1 MKPDPT
7 PLRPAE
13 PKIQAFSLALLVFA
27 LLLLF
32 EVPIW
37 LALRSEAYLATQLVL
52 GAFIVRHLLG
62 RQLTIFEF
70 VGLGFAV
77 GSLVAMCTDQ
87 LLVTTPIKELSWLIN
102 PAVSALIVASPKRKQ
117 LSLESNASLQ
127 LPALFIGFIA
137 LAMLV
142 HERYWPLYI
151 AASLIPLLLFNAFKP
166 LGWAKGPTALVRLP
180 LLLLVPLATT
190 CALRNRPS
198 MWWIKTQDFQFFEAL
213 SYSLTHWGSND
224 QVFVQGQ
231 PVLYHWFSYAWMGLA
246 TKATHAP
253 TWLMQTKIA
262 PIFVVIAII
271 CTVIA
276 LLHRLNIKG
285 WKVVVTLCVFVALND
300 FNFESFS
307 MVFSYIW
314 LLALLYFLNEW
325 CKAPLWRLAFP
336 SSFMAAGALGAK
348 SSNIAVLVAGVGMLL
363 LFQLVKRRIAPSLVF
378 AHGSMIAL
386 GLTIVYL
393 KLYANSPYDSTINF
407 GTIGIA
413 QDIFGDVD
421 SLPRP
426 QFIIWSIIILVNLI
440 ATYVIALTV
449 NFTNW
454 GKTDEPLI
462 HFTLGALIATTV
474 ALLITVSY
482 YEQEEYFLHSFVLF
496 GSIVVGLAVCAFLT
510 QFANS
515 ANKQI
520 QISFGAS
527 LLATVGV
534 SRLIFSDDNSGE
546 FWAVRSRIA
555 NGSSII
561 VLLIASLS
569 IAFVFR
575 KSSLRKDAL
584 LFFVASS
591 VLVSTFT
598 LNHRW
603 FTQQQQFKDEVAGD
617 TFTAFMIGSTEFQDF
632 LGKAQKLIP
641 RNAVVASNYE
651 CDDPACPTHSFG
663 ADREDWTIGGEAML
677 MTIYLER
684 RMYIS
689 GYGFL
694 WQNVEL
700 PEFAKQRLR
709 LSADFANSPTTEGMD
724 ELQTANV
731 DYFILDKSSGAISNM
746 NTIGKSLLDSPRFE
760 LLQLGSN

>member
-1 MKPDPT
+1 MKPDLT

-37 LALRSEAYLATQLVL
+37 LALRSEAFLATQIVL

-70 VGLGFAV
+70 VGLGLAV

-87 LLVTTPIKELSWLIN
+87 LLVATPIKELSWLII
-102 PAVSALIVASPKRKQ
+102 PAVSTLIVASPKRKQ
-117 LSLESNASLQ
+117 LSLESNESLQ

-137 LAMLV
+137 LAMLI

-166 LGWAKGPTALVRLP
+166 SGWAKGPTALVRLP
-180 LLLLVPLATT
+180 LLLLIPLATT
-190 CALRNRPS
+190 YALRNRPS

-271 CTVIA
+271 CAVVA
-276 LLHRLNIKG
+276 LLHRLNIKR

-325 CKAPLWRLAFP
+325 CKAPLWRLAFA

-363 LFQLVKRRIAPSLVF
+363 LLQLVKKRIAPSLIF
-378 AHGSMIAL
+378 SHGSMIAL

-421 SLPRP
+421 SLPRA
-426 QFIIWSIIILVNLI
+426 QFIIWSFIILVNLI
-440 ATYVIALTV
+440 AMYVIALTV
-449 NFTNW
+449 NFTNC
-454 GKTDEPLI
+454 GKTEEPLV

-482 YEQEEYFLHSFVLF
+482 YEQEEYFFHSFVLF

-520 QISFGAS
+520 QISFSAA
-527 LLATVGV
+527 LLAMVGIV
-534 SRLIFSDDNSGE
+534 RLIFSDDNSGE
-546 FWAVRSRIA
+546 FWAIRSRIA

-569 IAFVFR
+569 IAFIFR
-575 KSSLRKDAL
+575 KSFLRKDVVQL
-584 LFFVASS
+584 FVASS
-591 VLVSTFT
+591 FLVLAFT
-598 LNHRW
+598 LNARW
-603 FTQQQQFKDEVAGD
+603 FTQQQQFKNEVASD
-617 TFTAFMIGSTEFQDF
+617 NFASFMIGSTEVQGF
-632 LGKAQKLIP
+632 LNKAKQLIP
-641 RNAVVASNYE
+641 QDAVVASNYE
-651 CDDPACPTHSFG
+651 CDDPACPTDSFG
-663 ADREDWTIGGEAML
+663 ADREDWTVGGEAML

-700 PEFAKQRLR
+700 SEFAKDRLR
-709 LSADFANSPTTEGMD
+709 LSSQFAAAPTKN
-724 ELQTANV
+724 LFAILRQSRV
-731 DYFILDKSSGAISNM
+731 DYFIFDKSKS
-746 NTIGKSLLDSPRFE
+746 NTISTFGGGETLLSDDRFE
-760 LLQLGSN
+760 LVLLDP

>member
-1 MKPDPT
+1 
-7 PLRPAE
+7 
-13 PKIQAFSLALLVFA
+13 
-27 LLLLF
+27 
-32 EVPIW
+32 
-37 LALRSEAYLATQLVL
+37 
-52 GAFIVRHLLG
+52 
-62 RQLTIFEF
+62 
-70 VGLGFAV
+70 
-77 GSLVAMCTDQ
+77 
-87 LLVTTPIKELSWLIN
+87 
-102 PAVSALIVASPKRKQ
+102 
-117 LSLESNASLQ
+117 
-127 LPALFIGFIA
+127 
-137 LAMLV
+137 
-142 HERYWPLYI
+142 
-151 AASLIPLLLFNAFKP
+151 
-166 LGWAKGPTALVRLP
+166 
-180 LLLLVPLATT
+180 
-190 CALRNRPS
+190 
-198 MWWIKTQDFQFFEAL
+198 
-213 SYSLTHWGSND
+213 
-224 QVFVQGQ
+224 
-231 PVLYHWFSYAWMGLA
+231 MGLA

-271 CTVIA
+271 CAVIA

-285 WKVVVTLCVFVALND
+285 WKVVVALCIFVALND
-300 FNFESFS
+300 LNFESFS

-325 CKAPLWRLAFP
+325 CKAPLWRLAFA

-378 AHGSMIAL
+378 AQGLMIAL

-440 ATYVIALTV
+440 AMYVIALTV

-510 QFANS
+510 QFMNS

-520 QISFGAS
+520 QIGTGAV
-527 LLATVGV
+527 LLAMVGLV
-534 SRLIFSDDNSGE
+534 RLIFSDDNSGE
-546 FWAVRSRIA
+546 FWAIRSRIA

-569 IAFVFR
+569 IAFIFR
-575 KSSLRKDAL
+575 KSILPRNIV

-598 LNHRW
+598 LNTRW
-603 FTQQQQFKDEVAGD
+603 FTQQQQFKDEVTVDVFA
-617 TFTAFMIGSTEFQDF
+617 AFMIGSTEFQDF
-632 LGKAQKLIP
+632 LGEAQKLIP
-641 RNAVVASNYE
+641 RSAVVASNYE
-651 CDDPACPTHSFG
+651 CDDPACPTDSFG

-724 ELQTANV
+724 ELQTAFV

>member
-1 MKPDPT
+1 MKPDLT

-13 PKIQAFSLALLVFA
+13 PKIQAFSLALLVLT

-37 LALRSEAYLATQLVL
+37 LALRSEAYLATQIVL

-70 VGLGFAV
+70 VGLGFAI

-87 LLVTTPIKELSWLIN
+87 LLVATPIKELSWLII
-102 PAVSALIVASPKRKQ
+102 PAVSTLIVASPKRKQ

-166 LGWAKGPTALVRLP
+166 SGWTKGPTALVRLP
-180 LLLLVPLATT
+180 LLLLIPLATT
-190 CALRNRPS
+190 YALRNRPS

-246 TKATHAP
+246 TKATFAQ

-271 CTVIA
+271 CAVIA
-276 LLHRLNIKG
+276 LLHRLNFKG

-314 LLALLYFLNEW
+314 LLALLYFLHEW
-325 CKAPLWRLAFP
+325 CKAPLWRLAFA

-363 LFQLVKRRIAPSLVF
+363 LLQLVKKRIAPSLIF
-378 AHGSMIAL
+378 SHGAMIAL
-386 GLTIVYL
+386 GLAIVHL

-413 QDIFGDVD
+413 QDVFGDVD

-426 QFIIWSIIILVNLI
+426 QFIIWSFIILVNLI
-440 ATYVIALTV
+440 AMYVIALTV
-449 NFTNW
+449 NFTNRE
-454 GKTDEPLI
+454 KTDQPLV
-462 HFTLGALIATTV
+462 HFTLGALIATIV

-515 ANKQI
+515 TNKQI
-520 QISFGAS
+520 QIGFGAA

-546 FWAVRSRIA
+546 FWAIRSRIA

-561 VLLIASLS
+561 VLLIASLL
-569 IAFVFR
+569 IAFIFR
-575 KSSLRKDAL
+575 KSILRRNIV

-598 LNHRW
+598 LNARW
-603 FTQQQQFKDEVAGD
+603 FTQQQQFKNEVASD
-617 TFTAFMIGSTEFQDF
+617 NFASFMIGSTEVQGF
-632 LGKAQKLIP
+632 LNKANQLISQ
-641 RNAVVASNYE
+641 NAVVASNYE
-651 CDDPACPTHSFG
+651 CDDPACPTESFG
-663 ADREDWTIGGEAML
+663 ADREDWTVGGEAML

-700 PEFAKQRLR
+700 PEFAKDRLR
-709 LSADFANSPTTEGMD
+709 LSSQFAAAPTEN
-724 ELQTANV
+724 LFAILRQSRV
-731 DYFILDKSSGAISNM
+731 DYFIVDKSKS
-746 NTIGKSLLDSPRFE
+746 NTISTFGGGKTLLSDDRFE
-760 LLQLGSN
+760 LVLLDP

>member
-1 MKPDPT
+1 VKPDLT

-37 LALRSEAYLATQLVL
+37 LALRSEAYLATQIVL

-62 RQLTIFEF
+62 RQLSIFEF

-87 LLVTTPIKELSWLIN
+87 LLVATPIKELSWLII
-102 PAVSALIVASPKRKQ
+102 PAVSTLIVASPKHKQ

-166 LGWAKGPTALVRLP
+166 SGWAKGPTALVRLP
-180 LLLLVPLATT
+180 LSLLIPLAITY
-190 CALRNRPS
+190 ALRNRPS

-271 CTVIA
+271 CAVIA

-285 WKVVVTLCVFVALND
+285 WKVVVALCIFVALND
-300 FNFESFS
+300 LNFESFS

-325 CKAPLWRLAFP
+325 CKAPLWRLAFA

-378 AHGSMIAL
+378 AQGLMIAL

-440 ATYVIALTV
+440 AMYVIALTV

-510 QFANS
+510 QFMNS

-520 QISFGAS
+520 QIGTGAV
-527 LLATVGV
+527 LLAMVGLV
-534 SRLIFSDDNSGE
+534 RLIFSDDNSGE
-546 FWAVRSRIA
+546 FWAIRSRIA

-569 IAFVFR
+569 IAFIFR
-575 KSSLRKDAL
+575 KSILPRNIV

-598 LNHRW
+598 LNTRW
-603 FTQQQQFKDEVAGD
+603 FTQQQQFKDEVTVDVFA
-617 TFTAFMIGSTEFQDF
+617 AFMIGSTEFQDF
-632 LGKAQKLIP
+632 LGEAQKLIP
-641 RNAVVASNYE
+641 RSAVVASNYE
-651 CDDPACPTHSFG
+651 CDDPACPTDSFG

-724 ELQTANV
+724 ELQTAFV

>member
-1 MKPDPT
+1 VKPDLT

-37 LALRSEAYLATQLVL
+37 LALRSEVYLATQIVL

-87 LLVTTPIKELSWLIN
+87 LLVATPIKELSWLII
-102 PAVSALIVASPKRKQ
+102 PAVSTLIVASPKRKQ

-166 LGWAKGPTALVRLP
+166 SGWTKGPPALVRLP
-180 LLLLVPLATT
+180 LLLLIPLATT
-190 CALRNRPS
+190 YALRNRPS

-271 CTVIA
+271 CAVIA

-285 WKVVVTLCVFVALND
+285 WKVVVTLCVFAALND

-314 LLALLYFLNEW
+314 LLALLYFLHEW
-325 CKAPLWRLAFP
+325 CKAPLWRLAFA

-363 LFQLVKRRIAPSLVF
+363 LLQLVKKRIAPSLIF
-378 AHGSMIAL
+378 SHGAMIAL

-413 QDIFGDVD
+413 QDVFGDVD

-426 QFIIWSIIILVNLI
+426 QFIIWSIIILVNLM
-440 ATYVIALTV
+440 AMYVIALTV

-474 ALLITVSY
+474 ALLTTVSY

-496 GSIVVGLAVCAFLT
+496 GSIVVGLTVCAFLT

-520 QISFGAS
+520 QISFGAA
-527 LLATVGV
+527 LLGTVGV
-534 SRLIFSDDNSGE
+534 SRRIFSDDNSGE
-546 FWAVRSRIA
+546 FWAIRSRIA

-569 IAFVFR
+569 IAFIFR
-575 KSSLRKDAL
+575 KSSLRKNAL

-591 VLVSTFT
+591 VLVSTST
-598 LNHRW
+598 LNTRW
-603 FTQQQQFKDEVAGD
+603 FTQQQQFKDEVTVDFFA
-617 TFTAFMIGSTEFQDF
+617 AFMIGSTEFQDF
-632 LGKAQKLIP
+632 LGEAQKLIP

-651 CDDPACPTHSFG
+651 CDDPACPTDSFG

-709 LSADFANSPTTEGMD
+709 LSADFANSPTTAGMD

-731 DYFILDKSSGAISNM
+731 DYFILDKSSGAITNM
-746 NTIGKSLLDSPRFE
+746 NTIGTSLLDSPRFE

>member
-13 PKIQAFSLALLVFA
+13 PKIQAFSLALLVFG

-37 LALRSEAYLATQLVL
+37 LALRSEAYLATQIVL

-70 VGLGFAV
+70 AGLGFAV

-87 LLVTTPIKELSWLIN
+87 LLVATPFKELSWLII
-102 PAVSALIVASPKRKQ
+102 PAVSTLIVASPKRKQ
-117 LSLESNASLQ
+117 LSLESNTSLQ

-137 LAMLV
+137 LTMLV

-151 AASLIPLLLFNAFKP
+151 ATSLIPLLLFNTFKP
-166 LGWAKGPTALVRLP
+166 LGWTKWATEIARLP
-180 LLLLVPLATT
+180 LLLLVPLAATY
-190 CALRNRPS
+190 ALRSRPS

-246 TKATHAP
+246 TKATYAP

-262 PIFVVIAII
+262 PVFVVIAII
-271 CTVIA
+271 CAVIA

-285 WKVVVTLCVFVALND
+285 WKAVVTLCVFVALND

-325 CKAPLWRLAFP
+325 CKAPLWRLAFT
-336 SSFMAAGALGAK
+336 SSFVAAGALGAK

-363 LFQLVKRRIAPSLVF
+363 LIELVKKRIAPLLIFS
-378 AHGSMIAL
+378 HGAMIAL
-386 GLTIVYL
+386 GLVIVYI

-421 SLPRP
+421 SLPRTE
-426 QFIIWSIIILVNLI
+426 FIIWSFIILVNLI
-440 ATYVIALTV
+440 AMYVMALTV
-449 NFTNW
+449 NFTNR
-454 GKTDEPLI
+454 GKTDQPLI
-462 HFTLGALIATTV
+462 NFTLGAFIATIV
-474 ALLITVSY
+474 ALLMTVSY

-510 QFANS
+510 QFTNS
-515 ANKQI
+515 MNKRFQI
-520 QISFGAS
+520 GFGAV
-527 LLATVGV
+527 LLAMVGLV
-534 SRLIFSDDNSGE
+534 RLIFSDNNSGAV
-546 FWAVRSRIA
+546 WAIRSRIA
-555 NGSSII
+555 DGSSII
-561 VLLIASLS
+561 ILLIASLS
-569 IAFVFR
+569 IALIFR
-575 KSSLRKDAL
+575 RSILRRNVVP
-584 LFFVASS
+584 FFVASS
-591 VLVSTFT
+591 VLVTTFT
-598 LNHRW
+598 LNTRW
-603 FTQQQQFKDEVAGD
+603 FTQQQQFKDEVSVDNFA
-617 TFTAFMIGSTEFQDF
+617 AFMIGSTEFQDF

-651 CDDPACPTHSFG
+651 CDDPACPTDSFG
-663 ADREDWTIGGEAML
+663 AYREDWTIGGEAML
-677 MTIYLER
+677 LTIYLER

-694 WQNVEL
+694 WQNVQL
-700 PEFAKQRLR
+700 PGFAKTRLAVSSR
-709 LSADFANSPTTEGMD
+709 FAGKPTEQD
-724 ELQTANV
+724 AQLLRNDRV
-731 DYFILDKSSGAISNM
+731 DYFILDKSRISPSNW
-746 NTIGKSLLDSPRFE
+746 NKTAELIHTSNRFD
-760 LLQLGSN
+760 LYRLMK

>member
-1 MKPDPT
+1 VKPDLT

-37 LALRSEAYLATQLVL
+37 LALRSEAFLATQIVL

-70 VGLGFAV
+70 VGLGLAV

-87 LLVTTPIKELSWLIN
+87 LLVATPIKELSWLII
-102 PAVSALIVASPKRKQ
+102 PAVSTLIVASPKRKQ
-117 LSLESNASLQ
+117 LSLESNESLQ

-137 LAMLV
+137 LAMLI

-166 LGWAKGPTALVRLP
+166 SGWAKGPTALVRLP
-180 LLLLVPLATT
+180 LLLLIPLATT
-190 CALRNRPS
+190 YALRNRPS

-271 CTVIA
+271 CAVVA
-276 LLHRLNIKG
+276 LLHRLNIKR

-325 CKAPLWRLAFP
+325 CKAPLWRLAFA

-363 LFQLVKRRIAPSLVF
+363 LLQLVKKRIAPSLIF
-378 AHGSMIAL
+378 SHGSMIAL

-421 SLPRP
+421 SLPRA
-426 QFIIWSIIILVNLI
+426 QFIIWSFIILVNLI
-440 ATYVIALTV
+440 AMYVIALTV
-449 NFTNW
+449 NFTNC
-454 GKTDEPLI
+454 GKTEEPLV

-482 YEQEEYFLHSFVLF
+482 YEQEEYFFHSFVLF

-520 QISFGAS
+520 QISFSAA
-527 LLATVGV
+527 LLAMVGIV
-534 SRLIFSDDNSGE
+534 RLIFSDDNSGE
-546 FWAVRSRIA
+546 FWAIRSRIA

-569 IAFVFR
+569 IAFIFR
-575 KSSLRKDAL
+575 KSFLRKDVVQL
-584 LFFVASS
+584 FVASS
-591 VLVSTFT
+591 FLVLAFT
-598 LNHRW
+598 LNARW
-603 FTQQQQFKDEVAGD
+603 FTQQQQFKNEVASD
-617 TFTAFMIGSTEFQDF
+617 NFASFMIGSTEVQGF
-632 LGKAQKLIP
+632 LNKAKQLIP
-641 RNAVVASNYE
+641 QDAVVASNYE
-651 CDDPACPTHSFG
+651 CDDPACPTDSFG
-663 ADREDWTIGGEAML
+663 ADREDWTVGGEAML

-700 PEFAKQRLR
+700 SEFAKDRLR
-709 LSADFANSPTTEGMD
+709 LSSQFAAAPTKN
-724 ELQTANV
+724 LFAILRQSRV
-731 DYFILDKSSGAISNM
+731 DYFIFDKSKS
-746 NTIGKSLLDSPRFE
+746 NTISTFGGGETLLSDDRFE
-760 LLQLGSN
+760 LVLLDP